1 MEIGEEELAFAS
13 TVSDDEVHQKTG
25 EFVKNQLETNLEG
38 LTIDIK
44 KVPFEAR
51 LEQEK
56 AVDYDMVISTW
67 GPDYNDPM
75 TFLDMWTTNGTANRM
90 DFSDEKYDELITN
103 AREETDET
111 KRYEKLLEAEDK
123 LMKE

>member
-1 MEIGEEELAFAS
+1 
-13 TVSDDEVHQKTG
+13 
-25 EFVKNQLETNLEG
+25 
-38 LTIDIK
+38 
-44 KVPFEAR
+44 
-51 LEQEK
+51 
-56 AVDYDMVISTW
+56 TW

-123 LMKE
+123 LMKEAHIITLLQEVDALLILKNIKWNSFASLRRGIYSIIYTYK